1 MNKMNRKGYSNTP
14 GTGIADLIFKS
25 PTGRQNILE
34 QYDKMLTNFDFP
46 YRERYVDTA
55 YGSTYVLESG
65 SAEMPP
71 LVLFHGSTSNSAA
84 WFADMKELTQYFR
97 VFTVD
102 LIGDAGHSAEIR
114 LNMKSDEYAL
124 WIRDIFAQLGIR
136 KAAIM
141 GNSLGAWMCLK
152 FAAVF
157 PESVDRIVLLAASGI
172 APVRPLFV
180 FRVILYS
187 LLGGKGAESITR
199 MVYGKDRIPREV
211 IDYVKLI
218 ADNYSPYTGE
228 VPVLKD
234 SELHRLVMPVLYIAG
249 EDDKLTNAPKCAK
262 RLSKLLP
269 RPTIYVLKNT
279 GHVIFNILDKALPFL
294 TAAGAS
300 GNTASGSRV

>member
-1 MNKMNRKGYSNTP
+1 MNRKANPVSP
-14 GTGIADLIFKS
+14 GTGVSDSIFKS
-25 PTGRQNILE
+25 PTGRQNILD
-34 QYDKMLTNFDFP
+34 QYDKMLAYFDFP
-46 YRERYVDTA
+46 YKEHYVDTA
-55 YGSTYVLESG
+55 YGSTFVLEAG
-65 SAEMPP
+65 SPEKPP

-84 WFADMKELTQYFR
+84 WFADLKELTCSFR
-97 VFTVD
+97 VYAVD
-102 LIGDAGHSAEIR
+102 LIGDAGHSAETR
-114 LNMKSDEYAL
+114 LDMKSDEYAW
-124 WIRDIFAQLGIR
+124 WIRDIFAQLNIR

-172 APVRPLFV
+172 APVRALFV
-180 FRVILYS
+180 IRVILYGMR
-187 LLGGKGAESITR
+187 GGKGAESITQ

-218 ADNYSPYTGE
+218 GENYSPYTGE

-234 SELHRLVMPVLYIAG
+234 SELRRLVMPVLYIAG

-262 RLSKLLP
+262 RLRKLLP
-269 RPTIYVLKNT
+269 RPTINILKNK

-294 TAAGAS
+294 TAEEM
-300 GNTASGSRV
+300 T